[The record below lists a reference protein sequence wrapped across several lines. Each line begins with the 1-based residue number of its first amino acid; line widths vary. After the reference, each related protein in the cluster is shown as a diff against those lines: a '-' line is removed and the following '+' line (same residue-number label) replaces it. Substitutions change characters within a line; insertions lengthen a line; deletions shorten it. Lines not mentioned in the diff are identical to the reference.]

1 MLQLSDNKI
10 FQVSNSVTGNY
21 FVNASDN
28 KLIYSNFT
36 ADGYQLKEMS
46 LSGQKEIDINAFECR
61 LIRSDS

>member
-10 FQVSNSVTGNY
+10 SRLATQLPGNY

-28 KLIYSNFT
+28 KLVYSNFT

-46 LSGQKEIDINAFECR
+46 LIKQYERD
-61 LIRSDS
+61 RSIAI